1 MLKKNP
7 TNNLTEMMRK
17 GFRDISGRF
26 DKTDTRLNKTD
37 KKTDDILGILKLT
50 RLEMAKNEDIQ
61 EIKATTDN
69 IYQMLDDEARFIQK
83 MQSEYPILIKRL
95 ERIEKQLGLP
105 PSIMENS

>member
-1 MLKKNP
+1 
-7 TNNLTEMMRK
+7 MMRK

-26 DKTDTRLNKTD
+26 DKTDIRLNKTD

-50 RLEMAKNEDIQ
+50 RFEMAKNEDVQ

-69 IYQMLDDEARFIQK
+69 IYQMLDDESRFIQK
-83 MQSEYPILIKRL
+83 MQIEYPILVKRL